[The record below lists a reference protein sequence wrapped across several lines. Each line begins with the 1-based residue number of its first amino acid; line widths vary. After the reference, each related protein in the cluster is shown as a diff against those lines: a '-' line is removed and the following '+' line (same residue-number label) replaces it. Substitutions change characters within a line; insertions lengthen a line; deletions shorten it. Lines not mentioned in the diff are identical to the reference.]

1 MSGYHRPVMLTEAL
15 EGLAIRPDGVYVD
28 VTFGGGGHSRA
39 ILEQLGAEGRLLAFD
54 QDQDALQN
62 TIKDDR
68 FMLIPHNFR
77 HLQRFLRLHKA
88 LPVDGVLADLGISSH
103 QIDTPE
109 RGFSTRYDAR
119 LDMRMQQEGALDA
132 YTVINTYSEQE
143 LQQVFG
149 QYGELPA
156 TNRLAKAIVQQ
167 RALSPIETT
176 EQLKAV
182 AAPFAKGKPAQY
194 FAQLFQA
201 IRIEVNQELEALK
214 DFLQQSAEV
223 LKQGGRLV
231 VIAYHSLEDRLVK
244 NYMKKGA
251 FEGEAL
257 KDFYGQQL
265 MPFKTVVGKALQPSD
280 QEIQENPR
288 ARSARLRIA
297 EKR

>member
-1 MSGYHRPVMLTEAL
+1 MSGYHRPVMLNEAL
-15 EGLAIRPDGVYVD
+15 DGLAIRPDGVYVD

-77 HLQRFLRLHKA
+77 HLHRFLRLHKA
-88 LPVDGVLADLGISSH
+88 LPVDGILADLGISSH

-132 YTVINTYSEQE
+132 YTVINTYPEQQ
-143 LQQVFG
+143 LLQVFK
-149 QYGELPA
+149 QYGELPGA
-156 TNRLAKAIVQQ
+156 YRLARAIVQQ
-167 RALSPIETT
+167 RALTPIETT
-176 EQLKAV
+176 AQLKAT
-182 AAPFAKGKPAQY
+182 AAPFVKGKAPQY

-201 IRIEVNQELEALK
+201 LRIEVNQELEALK
-214 DFLQQSAEV
+214 EFLQQTTEV
-223 LKQGGRLV
+223 LQQGGRLV

-244 NYMKKGA
+244 NYMKKGV
-251 FEGEAL
+251 FQGEAL
-257 KDFYGQQL
+257 KDFYGQPL
-265 MPFKTVVGKALQPSD
+265 MPYKTVMGKALQPSA
-280 QEIQENPR
+280 QEISDNPR

>member
-1 MSGYHRPVMLTEAL
+1 
-15 EGLAIRPDGVYVD
+15 
-28 VTFGGGGHSRA
+28 
-39 ILEQLGAEGRLLAFD
+39 
-54 QDQDALQN
+54 
-62 TIKDDR
+62 
-68 FMLIPHNFR
+68 MLIPHNFR

-88 LPVDGVLADLGISSH
+88 LPVDGILADLGISSH

-132 YTVINTYSEQE
+132 YTVINTYS
-143 LQQVFG
+143 LQQLSQVFKL
-149 QYGELPA
+149 YGELPGA
-156 TNRLAKAIVQQ
+156 YRLAKAIVQQ
-167 RALSPIETT
+167 REVVPIATT
-176 EQLKAV
+176 EQLKNV
-182 AAPFAKGKPAQY
+182 AGPFVKGKPAQY

-214 DFLQQSAEV
+214 DFLQQSGEV
-223 LKQGGRLV
+223 LQQGGRLV

-257 KDFYGQQL
+257 KDFYGQPL
-265 MPFKTVVGKALQPSD
+265 MPLKTVIGKALQPSD
-280 QEIQENPR
+280 QEIKENPR
-288 ARSARLRIA
+288 ARSARMRIA

>member
-257 KDFYGQQL
+257 KDFYGQPL

>member
-39 ILEQLGAEGRLLAFD
+39 ILAQLGPEGRLLAFD

-88 LPVDGVLADLGISSH
+88 GPVDGILADLGISSH

-132 YTVINTYSEQE
+132 FTVVNTYSEQQ
-143 LQQVFG
+143 LLQVFK
-149 QYGELPA
+149 QYGELPGA
-156 TNRLAKAIVQQ
+156 YRLAQAIVQQ
-167 RALSPIETT
+167 RALAPIETT
-176 EQLKAV
+176 EQLKNAV
-182 AAPFAKGKPAQY
+182 APFAKGKQAQY

-214 DFLQQSAEV
+214 EFLQQSAEV

-257 KDFYGQQL
+257 KDFYGHPL

-280 QEIQENPR
+280 QEIQDNPR